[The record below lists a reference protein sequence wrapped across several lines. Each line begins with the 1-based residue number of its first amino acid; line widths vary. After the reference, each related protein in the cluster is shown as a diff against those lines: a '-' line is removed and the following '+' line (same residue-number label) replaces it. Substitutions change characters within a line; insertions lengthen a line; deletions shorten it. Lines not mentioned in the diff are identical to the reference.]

1 MLLGLDVDGV
11 VADFLGPFLRF
22 VEKKTGCGPI
32 APETVVDLSYK
43 GHPVITDAVLEQC
56 LAALAD
62 EPDFFDRLVP
72 LLAPP
77 EWRALDELSRA
88 GRLVFITHRADTSL
102 SQSLGVP
109 AAAGCEGP
117 NVRQITADW
126 LARHGISNPIV
137 HCTADYKSKIVGSLG
152 VDIFVDDR
160 HENCRDVAENTR
172 AAVYMPDR
180 QYNRFFH
187 HPRVTRFGRFSEFLD
202 YVR

>member
-32 APETVVDLSYK
+32 APETVVDLSYQ
-43 GHPVITDAVLEQC
+43 GHPA
-56 LAALAD
+56 LAA

-72 LLAPP
+72 LLAPS

-88 GRLVFITHRADTSL
+88 GRLVFITHRQAS
-102 SQSLGVP
+102 
-109 AAAGCEGP
+109 EGRD
-117 NVRQITADW
+117 VQRLTADW
-126 LARHGISNPIV
+126 LARPGGPSPGGP
-137 HCTADYKSKIVGSLG
+137 CTADYKSKIVESLG

-202 YVR
+202 RVR